1 MKRRTARDNERKI
14 SNILIAVSEIG
25 ILLVKEKI
33 MATLSLWIFIVH
45 HIKVQLNYTTIFGR
59 KIVTI
64 RANKYTSVISAIT
77 FQV

>member
-33 MATLSLWIFIVH
+33 NDYLEFMNLYCSSCILRYNSIIQQFLGE
-45 HIKVQLNYTTIFGR
+45 KL
-59 KIVTI
+59 
-64 RANKYTSVISAIT
+64 
-77 FQV
+77 